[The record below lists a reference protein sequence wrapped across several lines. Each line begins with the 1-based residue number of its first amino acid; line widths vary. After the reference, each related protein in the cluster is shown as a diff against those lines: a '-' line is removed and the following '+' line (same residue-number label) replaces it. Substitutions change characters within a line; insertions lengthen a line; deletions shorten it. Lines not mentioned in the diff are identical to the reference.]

1 MLRREGLRLRP
12 PLTGR
17 LHMNI
22 LLYDYIYIYIYVYT
36 HKVCIY
42 IYIYIHNIITCI
54 SICIYVYIYI
64 YMYIIV
70 YISIYTQ
77 YISLSLSLYIYI
89 YIYMSAASSAYRP
102 ESARPRAPMC
112 GLSSYLSNLSI
123 YLSIYL
129 LISLSLYI
137 SLSIHIYRERER
149 EREIHT
155 TRRGP
160 LRTLGAASYC
170 MGLRRPKFSQG
181 RRTGCKWPVPIS
193 FLWIRL
199 RANLTYEG

>member
-1 MLRREGLRLRP
+1 MY
-12 PLTGR
+12 
-17 LHMNI
+17 I
-22 LLYDYIYIYIYVYT
+22 YIYIYIYIYVHY
-36 HKVCIY
+36 
-42 IYIYIHNIITCI
+42 
-54 SICIYVYIYI
+54 SVYIYI
-64 YMYIIV
+64 YTIH
-70 YISIYTQ
+70 
-77 YISLSLSLYIYI
+77 LSLSLYI